1 MGRVWVGR
9 ASQGVG
15 EAPKGVGLGMRAV
28 ERRPPLAREGLR
40 PLQLPGLAGAR
51 PVAAEQLR
59 NLFS

>member
-1 MGRVWVGR
+1 MGR